1 MSRVFNNKSV
11 TRYRYWYLVTDL
23 LLNTLDIDTYLLIYC
38 WTLLTLI
45 PSYWLIVEHSWHWYL
60 VTDLLL
66 NTLDIDTGLLT
77 YCWTLLTLIPS
88 YWLIVEHS
96 WHWYRVIDLLLNTPD
111 IDTWLL
117 TYCWTHQ
124 VSMSRVFNNKSVTR
138 YQCQECSTR
147 SQSPCINVKS
157 VQQ

>member
-11 TRYRYWYLVTDL
+11 TRYQ
-23 LLNTLDIDTYLLIYC
+23 C
-38 WTLLTLI
+38 QEWTLLTLI
-45 PSYWLIVEHSWHWYL
+45 PSYWFIVEHSWHWYL

-77 YCWTLLTLIPS
+77 YCWTLLTLIPG

-96 WHWYRVIDLLLNTPD
+96 WHWYLVTDLLLNTLD
-111 IDTWLL
+111 IDTGSL
-117 TYCWTHQ
+117 TYCWTLLTLIPGHWLI
-124 VSMSRVFNNKSVTR
+124 VEHTWHWYLVTDLLLNSTIS
-138 YQCQECSTR
+138 QC
-147 SQSPCINVKS
+147 PCINVKS